1 MASADE
7 MERVIR
13 DDQLDCP
20 LVVDLRDVDFIDST
34 GLRRVLGLRNT
45 ALSNGQALALV
56 PPGLAAD
63 RIFTLTGD
71 MRSVQL
77 ADARLAKQGCEP
89 AILGRG
95 RRRSA
100 GPAPPAGLL
109 VSRFQAHDPRAN
121 RPQHRVAFIGRGLR
135 FQLPGE

>member
-1 MASADE
+1 LDMASADE

-77 ADARLAKQGCEP
+77 ADARLAKQGCDPPVPLHPLDSWSP
-89 AILGRG
+89 AS
-95 RRRSA
+95 RRTIRERIDRST
-100 GPAPPAGLL
+100 
-109 VSRFQAHDPRAN
+109 VSRS
-121 RPQHRVAFIGRGLR
+121 
-135 FQLPGE
+135 